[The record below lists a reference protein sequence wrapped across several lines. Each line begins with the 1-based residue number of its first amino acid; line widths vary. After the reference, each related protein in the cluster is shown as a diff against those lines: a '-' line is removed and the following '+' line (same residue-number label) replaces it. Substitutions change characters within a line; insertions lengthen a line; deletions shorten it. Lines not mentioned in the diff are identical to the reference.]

1 MKKILKRFAA
11 WVTGL
16 QSNIFIWARISF
28 TVLYL
33 LIILVVLS
41 VYSVAMY
48 FSLLKNLQDQ
58 FNLLSNTPTHYI
70 LIDHVIDA
78 LQVQIV
84 LIDIGTFI
92 VAAIG
97 SYWLAGVTLRPV
109 KRALEAQAT
118 FSADASHELRTPLA
132 VMKTDIEVLLRGK
145 TSLAPEVVNVLKSN
159 LEEINLLSKM
169 TAELLELSR
178 GKHATHEELMVNTIA
193 SEEVQKLQSLAR
205 QKDIALSYEGS
216 SASAIIGDHHAIAR
230 VIKNVV
236 ANAIAYTPAGGTVMV
251 TVQEQS
257 NNIIV
262 SVRDTGVGIH
272 KKDLPHI
279 FNRFYKTDTARK
291 ENDTG
296 SGLGL
301 AIAKQIVERYRGTI
315 AIHSTIQEG
324 TTVIITLPHQ

>member
-1 MKKILKRFAA
+1 MKKTLKRFAG
-11 WVTGL
+11 WVTAL

-48 FSLLKNLQDQ
+48 FSLLRNLQDQ

-70 LIDHVIDA
+70 LIDHVIDT

-132 VMKTDIEVLLRGK
+132 VMKTDIEVLLRSK
-145 TSLAPEVVNVLKSN
+145 TILAPEAINVLKSN

-178 GKHATHEELMVNTIA
+178 GKHTIHEELIVNAIA
-193 SEEVQKLQSLAR
+193 AEEVQKLQSLAR
-205 QKDIALSYEGS
+205 QKNISLLFEGNS
-216 SASAIIGDHHAIAR
+216 SSVIIGDHHAIAR
-230 VIKNVV
+230 VIKNIV
-236 ANAIAYTPAGGTVMV
+236 ANAIAYTPSGGTVAV
-251 TVQEQS
+251 NVQEQGT
-257 NNIIV
+257 NIVI
-262 SVRDTGVGIH
+262 SIRDTGIGID

-315 AIHSTIQEG
+315 VIQSTVHEG
-324 TTVIITLPHQ
+324 TTVIITLPRQ